1 MDLSMK
7 WLNDYVKADMPIKEF
22 VDGMTMSG
30 SKVETYRDLSEPLKN
45 IVVGKVVQ
53 IEKHTD
59 SEKLWICQLD
69 VGRDAPV
76 QIVTAAQNLFVGAVV
91 PVVLDGGVCIDRHN
105 NTVMK
110 IKKGK
115 LRGVESFGMMCSFD
129 ELGMENSDFPYAS
142 PDGILIFNED
152 PDFDKFVIGE
162 DITKA
167 VGIDDVVVEFEITNN
182 RPDCLSVIGLAR
194 EAHATFRLPLDLK
207 TPEFK
212 GVDGDINKELSVTVE
227 NEKLCSRYMAAK
239 VKNIKIAPSPR
250 WLAER
255 LRASGVRAINNFVDI
270 TNFVML
276 EYGHPMHAF
285 DARYVEGN
293 KIVVRNA
300 GSGEVLKLLD
310 DKTPELKLSE
320 DMLVICN
327 EKEPMALAGV
337 MGGLYSGIS
346 EDTKEVIFESACF
359 DGVNVRRTAKKAG
372 VRTES
377 SARFEKGLDPENAKN
392 ALYRALEL
400 VELLGCGEVVK
411 NVIDVY
417 PAVKEPKRLKLDSEW
432 INNFLGAN
440 IPESE
445 QIESLK
451 RLDFAYDEAEK
462 TVMPPAVRIDIERPC
477 DLAEEIARI
486 YGYNR
491 IESTVPK
498 LASHNVLTPAEI
510 LKAKL
515 INIMTAQGCRET
527 MTFSFISPKSY
538 EKCRIDE
545 SERKS
550 VEIMNPLGEDT
561 SVMRTSLIPSMME
574 VVARN
579 INNRTL
585 SGRFFEIG
593 REYHP
598 VGDKN
603 ELPVEKEVLICTV
616 YGDGEDFFTVKGI
629 AEEVLGKCG
638 VNPVFTAL
646 RSNRSFHTGRCAE
659 ITAEG
664 GKVIGVCGEIHPL
677 AAENYGIDKTRVYML
692 VIKLEELLECS
703 DSDVKYTALPRFPA
717 SVRDLSLVCDS
728 DVSNGEIGGI
738 ISKNA
743 KHLESVRL
751 FDIYTGEQIPE
762 GKKSL
767 SYKLTFRKAD
777 GTLTDEECDK
787 AVGKIINALS
797 EKNIILRT

>member
-30 SKVETYRDLSEPLKN
+30 SKVETYRSLSEPLKN
-45 IVVGKVVQ
+45 IVVGRVVS
-53 IEKHTD
+53 IEKHAD

-69 VGRDAPV
+69 VGKGSPV
-76 QIVTAAQNLFVGAVV
+76 QIVTAAQNLYVGAVV
-91 PVVLDGGVCIDRHN
+91 PVVLDGGVCIDRQNHS
-105 NTVMK
+105 VMK
-110 IKKGK
+110 IQKGK

-152 PDFDKFVIGE
+152 PDFDKFAIGE
-162 DITKA
+162 DVTKA
-167 VGIDDVVVEFEITNN
+167 VGIDDTVVEFEITNN
-182 RPDCLSVIGLAR
+182 RPDCLSVLGLAR
-194 EAHATFRLPLDLK
+194 EAHATFRLPLNLK

-212 GVDGDINKELSVTVE
+212 GIDCDINNELSVTIE
-227 NEKLCSRYMAAK
+227 NNQLCSRYMAAK
-239 VKNIKIAPSPR
+239 VKNIKLGPSPR

-300 GSGEVLKLLD
+300 KNGEVLKLLD
-310 DKTPELKLSE
+310 ETAPELKLSE
-320 DMLVICN
+320 DMLVICG

-337 MGGLYSGIS
+337 MGGEHSGIQD
-346 EDTKEVIFESACF
+346 DTKEVIFESACF

-377 SARFEKGLDPENAKN
+377 SSRFEKGLDPENAKN

-411 NVIDVY
+411 TVIDVY
-417 PAVKEPKRLKLDSEW
+417 PTVKEPKSLTLDCDW
-432 INNFLGAN
+432 INKALGAN
-440 IPESE
+440 ISREE
-445 QIESLK
+445 QLEIFK
-451 RLDFAYDEAEK
+451 RLDFTYDEAAN
-462 TVMPPAVRIDIERPC
+462 TLTPPATRIDIERPC
-477 DLAEEIARI
+477 DLAEEVARI

-491 IESTVPK
+491 IDSTVPR
-498 LASHNVLTPAEI
+498 LASHNIQTAGELLE
-510 LKAKL
+510 KKL
-515 INIMTAQGCRET
+515 VGIMTAQGCRET

-545 SERKS
+545 AERKS
-550 VEIMNPLGEDT
+550 VEIINPLGEDT

-574 VVARN
+574 VVTRN

-598 VGDKN
+598 IGDKN
-603 ELPVEKEVLICTV
+603 ELPVEKNVLICTV
-616 YGDGEDFFTVKGI
+616 YGDNEDFFTIKGI
-629 AEEVLGKCG
+629 AEEVFIKCG
-638 VNPVFTAL
+638 INAAFTAL
-646 RSNRSFHTGRCAE
+646 RSDRSFHTGRCAE
-659 ITAEG
+659 ITADA

-677 AAENYGIDKTRVYML
+677 VTESYGIDKTRVYML

-703 DSDVKYTALPRFPA
+703 NSEIKYMALPRFPA

-728 DVSNGEIGGI
+728 DISNGEITELI
-738 ISKNA
+738 NKNA
-743 KHLESVRL
+743 KHLESVQL
-751 FDIYTGEQIPE
+751 FDVYTGEQIPE

-787 AVGKIINALS
+787 ITGKIINALG
-797 EKNIILRT
+797 EKNITLRA

>member
-22 VDGMTMSG
+22 IDGMTMSG

-45 IVVGKVVQ
+45 IVVGKVVS
-53 IEKHTD
+53 IEKHAD

-69 VGRDAPV
+69 TGAEAPV
-76 QIVTAAQNLFVGAVV
+76 QIVTAAQNLYVGAVV

-105 NTVMK
+105 KTVMK

-152 PDFDKFVIGE
+152 PDFEKFRIGE
-162 DITKA
+162 DVVKA
-167 VGIDDVVVEFEITNN
+167 VGIDDTVVEFEITNN
-182 RPDCLSVIGLAR
+182 RPDCLSVLGLAR
-194 EAHATFRLPLDLK
+194 EAHATFRLPLNLK

-212 GVDGDINKELSVTVE
+212 GTDCDISKELSVSIE
-227 NEKLCSRYMAAK
+227 NTELCSRYMAAK
-239 VKNIKIAPSPR
+239 VKNIKLGPSPR

-285 DARYVEGN
+285 DSRYVEGN
-293 KIVVRNA
+293 KIVVRKA
-300 GSGEVLKLLD
+300 KSGEVLKLLD
-310 DKTPELKLSE
+310 ETAPELKLSE

-337 MGGLYSGIS
+337 MGGEHSGIRD
-346 EDTKEVIFESACF
+346 DTKEVIFESACF
-359 DGVNVRRTAKKAG
+359 DGVSVRRSAKKAG

-377 SARFEKGLDPENAKN
+377 SSRFEKGLDPENAKN

-400 VELLGCGEVVK
+400 VELLGCGEVV
-411 NVIDVY
+411 NTVIDVY
-417 PAVKEPKRLKLDSEW
+417 PSVKKPKSLTLDCDW
-432 INNFLGAN
+432 INKALGAD
-440 IPESE
+440 ISREE
-445 QIESLK
+445 QLEIFK
-451 RLDFAYDEAEK
+451 RLDFEYDEASN
-462 TVMPPAVRIDIERPC
+462 TLTPPATRIDIERPC
-477 DLAEEIARI
+477 DLAEEVARI

-491 IESTVPK
+491 ILSTAPR
-498 LASHNVLTPAEI
+498 LASHNVQTPAEI
-510 LKAKL
+510 IKKKL
-515 INIMTAQGCRET
+515 VGIMTAQGCRET
-527 MTFSFISPKSY
+527 MTFSFISPKAY

-545 SERKS
+545 AERKS
-550 VEIMNPLGEDT
+550 VEIINPLGEDT

-574 VVARN
+574 VVTRN

-585 SGRFFEIG
+585 GGRFFEIG

-603 ELPVEKEVLICTV
+603 ELPVEKEVLVCTV
-616 YGDGEDFFTVKGI
+616 YGENEDFFTIKGI
-629 AEEVLGKCG
+629 AEEIFTKCG
-638 VNPVFTAL
+638 INASFTSL

-659 ITAEG
+659 ITADG

-677 AAENYGIDKTRVYML
+677 VSESYGIDKTRVYML
-692 VIKLEELLECS
+692 AVKLEELLECS
-703 DSDVKYTALPRFPA
+703 NSDVKYTALPRFPA
-717 SVRDLSLVCDS
+717 SVRDLSLVCDKE
-728 DVSNGEIGGI
+728 VSNGEITAI
-738 ISKNA
+738 INSAA
-743 KHLESVRL
+743 KHLESIRL

-762 GKKSL
+762 DKKSL
-767 SYKLTFRKAD
+767 SYKLTLRKSD

-787 AVGKIINALS
+787 IIGRIIGALA
-797 EKNIILRT
+797 EKNITLRA